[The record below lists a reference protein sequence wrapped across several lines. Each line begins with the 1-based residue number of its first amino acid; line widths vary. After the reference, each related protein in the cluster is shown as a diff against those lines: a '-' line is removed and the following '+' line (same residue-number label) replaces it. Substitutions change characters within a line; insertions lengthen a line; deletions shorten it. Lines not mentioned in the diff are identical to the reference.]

1 MTTMRLPYRKKV
13 LGVSMIEVLVTLVIM
28 AFGLLGLSGMLGRL
42 QTSEMESYQRSQAL
56 LLLNDMSSRLALNRA
71 NRTQYPDE
79 AEVDAPVG
87 AGMNCTALNPATSV
101 AMADLREWCEAL
113 QGAAETAAG
122 ASVGAMIG
130 GRGCIEEV
138 SAGTATTP
146 AEYRVSVAW
155 QGLVPISAPA
165 ESACGANSYDTA
177 GTVCVGDRCRRLV
190 TTVVRVGSL
199 S

>member
-1 MTTMRLPYRKKV
+1 MVPSLAYKKL

-28 AFGLLGLSGMLGRL
+28 AFGLLGLSGMLARL
-42 QTSEMESYQRSQAL
+42 QTSEVESYQRSQAL
-56 LLLNDMSSRLALNRA
+56 LLLNDMANRLALNRV

-79 AEVDAPVG
+79 AKVDAPVG
-87 AGMNCTALNPATSV
+87 AGMNCADIVPGTSV
-101 AMADLREWCEAL
+101 ALADLQEWCGAL
-113 QGAAETAAG
+113 QGAAETTAG

-138 SAGTATTP
+138 LAGTATTP
-146 AEYRVSVAW
+146 AEYRISVAW
-155 QGLVPISAPA
+155 QGLVPISVPA
-165 ESACGANSYDTA
+165 ESACGANSYDSA

>member
-1 MTTMRLPYRKKV
+1 MPSFAHKKL

-28 AFGLLGLSGMLGRL
+28 AFGLLGLSGMLARL
-42 QTSEMESYQRSQAL
+42 QTSEVESYQRSQAL
-56 LLLNDMSSRLALNRA
+56 LLLNDMANRLALNRTYHNDYRA
-71 NRTQYPDE
+71 E

-87 AGMNCTALNPATSV
+87 SGMSC
-101 AMADLREWCEAL
+101 ADIVLDGTVTLADFREWCEAL
-113 QGAAETAAG
+113 QGAAETSAG

-130 GRGCIEEV
+130 GRGCVEQI
-138 SAGTATTP
+138 SLGSATTP
-146 AEYRVSVAW
+146 AEYRISVAW